1 MYETNGELKNER
13 PEVLMNKDK
22 MLKKRRDR
30 DVRLSD
36 EKVDHRQVTRA
47 EEQAAIS
54 ARMLCKLQISYFH
67 IATGFREN
75 DGKLQN
81 SYYLII
87 DF

>member
-30 DVRLSD
+30 EVRLSD
-36 EKVDHRQVTRA
+36 EKVGHRQVTRA
-47 EEQAAIS
+47 EEQAAIL
-54 ARMLCKLQISYFH
+54 ARMLCKLQISYFQ